1 MSSSNTTAST
11 SFKAPE
17 SSNLQLTDQGRLR
30 HFLTSENLSKEIL
43 TSIMDVAESFS
54 SVGNQA
60 IKKVPVLRGKTSVN
74 LFFENST
81 RTRMSFTLAARR
93 LGADILDLNASTSS
107 TAKGETLLDTALNI
121 QAMGVD
127 AMVMRCAASGGPHLV
142 ADQVRIPVINAGDG
156 KHEHPT
162 QGLLDAL
169 SLQQHFGRSTFEG
182 LTMAIVGD
190 IASSRVARSN
200 AFGLTTLGADVIL
213 AGPEALVPVELE
225 SLVAGRQA
233 SRGTLRVEHDL
244 DSVLENVDAIM
255 MLRVQFERHGGEG
268 IGEDYTS
275 RYGLTVD
282 RASRLQPGV
291 PVLHPGPVN
300 RGIEIDP
307 EVADG
312 DRSLILNQVTCG
324 VAARMAVLKGLLS
337 D

>member
-1 MSSSNTTAST
+1 MGAPWNKDHLLGLEELDRDQLLTLLEDASSLLPIARNE
-11 SFKAPE
+11 APAR
-17 SSNLQLTDQGRLR
+17 TDLAGQIIA
-30 HFLTSENLSKEIL
+30 T
-43 TSIMDVAESFS
+43 
-54 SVGNQA
+54 
-60 IKKVPVLRGKTSVN
+60 

-81 RTRMSFTLAARR
+81 RTRMSFTLAARK

-121 QAMGVD
+121 EAMGVD
-127 AMVMRCAASGGPHLV
+127 AMVMRCAASGGPQLV
-142 ADQVRIPVINAGDG
+142 ADHVQVPIINAGDG
-156 KHEHPT
+156 RHEHPT

-169 SLQQHFGRSTFEG
+169 ALQQHFGRPTLED
-182 LTMAIVGD
+182 LTIAIVGD

-213 AGPEALVPVELE
+213 AGPESLVPAELE
-225 SLVAGRQA
+225 TLVHGRDA
-233 SRGTLRVEHDL
+233 SSGTLRVEHDL
-244 DSVLENVDAIM
+244 DAVLDTVDAIM

-268 IGEDYTS
+268 IGADYTT

-282 RASRLQPGV
+282 RASRLRPDV

-307 EVADG
+307 EVVDG

-337 D
+337 K

>member
-1 MSSSNTTAST
+1 MLGYTPRPMGDSWNKQGHLLGLEGLDRDQLLAVLEEASSLLPIARNE
-11 SFKAPE
+11 AP
-17 SSNLQLTDQGRLR
+17 SRTDLAGRVIA
-30 HFLTSENLSKEIL
+30 T
-43 TSIMDVAESFS
+43 
-54 SVGNQA
+54 
-60 IKKVPVLRGKTSVN
+60 

-127 AMVMRCAASGGPHLV
+127 AMVMRCAASGGPHLL
-142 ADQVRIPVINAGDG
+142 ADQVRVPVINAGDG

-244 DSVLENVDAIM
+244 DAVLENVDAIM

-282 RASRLQPGV
+282 RASRLQSGV